1 MNRLEQIAG
10 ECVSKLL
17 RESNFNYHVSKYPIT
32 DWHPYASEGKA
43 VKNQGAGHFTGDF
56 GSGTYF
62 VSEYSNEGFDWSKS
76 DYSDRS
82 TPEFIKVGGAMY
94 RVDFDI
100 YRNLYT
106 VKSQRVADMLYT
118 TLKYVNTFYNRITKG
133 HTDVSVPYQII
144 KRNSEVLGLDCP
156 SFMQLYRMV
165 QEHHADDSRHQS
177 FSTVFM
183 EWNGYNGVNVSGVP
197 MYDNTRHGSVI
208 YDLSKVSDK
217 IKPVKVDYNRIPFRT
232 SETDTV
238 ARSIGDWAEFQDA
251 EMASLSS
258 VGDFNA
264 YYLDKVE
271 PSKRMRLLKNAA
283 MNGKILDVKDIKY
296 RLEPELAK
304 RYLMYL
310 FANRDKITNFFG
322 DRIVY
327 RLASDY
333 DFGDA
338 IMKNNAL
345 YWCRLKDDPDQG
357 FKHINLFSSILSDIY
372 YDMPYGGRSKEKA
385 VHIIG
390 KELGRD
396 FNEEEREYID
406 YFLNRNM

>member
-1 MNRLEQIAG
+1 MNRLEQIVG
-10 ECVSKLL
+10 ECVSGLL

-43 VKNQGAGHFTGDF
+43 IKNQGGGHFTGDF

-62 VSEYSNEGFDWSKS
+62 VS
-76 DYSDRS
+76 DRS
-82 TPEFIKVGGAMY
+82 SEGLERSLNDHSGNNTPEFINVGGNMY

-106 VKSQRVADMLYT
+106 ADSQRVADMLYT
-118 TLKYVNTFYNRITKG
+118 TLKRVNSFYNLISRGYTN
-133 HTDVSVPYQII
+133 VSVYYQII

-156 SFMQLYRMV
+156 SFMQLYRMA
-165 QEHHADDSRHQS
+165 QEHHADDSRRQS

-183 EWNGYNGVNVSGVP
+183 EWNGYNGVNVSGIP
-197 MYDNTRHGSVI
+197 LYDNTRHGSVI

-217 IKPVKVDYNRIPFRT
+217 IRPVKVDYKRIPFRT
-232 SETDTV
+232 YETDTV
-238 ARSIGDWAEFQDA
+238 ARSKDAEFECEDM

-258 VGDFNA
+258 VGDFSA

-283 MNGKILDVKDIKY
+283 MNGKVLDAKHIKY
-296 RLEPELAK
+296 YLEPELAK
-304 RYLMYL
+304 RYLRYL
-310 FANRDKITNFFG
+310 FANRDKITDFYG
-322 DRIVY
+322 DRVVY

-333 DFGDA
+333 DFEDV

-345 YWCRLKDDPDQG
+345 YWCRLEDDPDQG
-357 FKHINLFSSILSDIY
+357 FYHTNLFSHILSGIY
-372 YDMPYGGRSKEKA
+372 HGMPYGERSKEKA
-385 VHIIG
+385 VDIIG

-396 FNEEEREYID
+396 FNEEEQECIY
-406 YFLNRNM
+406 YFLKNM

>member
-1 MNRLEQIAG
+1 MNRLEQIVG

-62 VSEYSNEGFDWSKS
+62 VSEYSNEGLDWSKS
-76 DYSDRS
+76 DHFDRS

-106 VKSQRVADMLYT
+106 VESQRVADMLYT
-118 TLKYVNTFYNRITKG
+118 TLKKVNSFYNLISNG
-133 HTDVSVPYQII
+133 YTDLSVYYQII

-156 SFMQLYRMV
+156 SFMQLYRMA
-165 QEHHADDSRHQS
+165 QEHRADDSRRQS

-183 EWNGYNGVNVSGVP
+183 EWNGYNGVNVSGIP
-197 MYDNTRHGSVI
+197 LYDNTRHGSVI

-217 IKPVKVDYNRIPFRT
+217 IRPVKVDYKRIPFRT

-238 ARSIGDWAEFQDA
+238 ALSKDSEFEFQDA
-251 EMASLSS
+251 EMASLSHS
-258 VGDFNA
+258 GDFNA
-264 YYLDKVE
+264 YYMDKVE
-271 PSKRMRLLKNAA
+271 PSKHMRLLKNAA

-304 RYLMYL
+304 RYLRYL

-327 RLASDY
+327 RLANEY
-333 DFGDA
+333 DFDEVIA
-338 IMKNNAL
+338 NNNAL
-345 YWCRLKDDPDQG
+345 YWCRLEDDPDQG

-372 YDMPYGGRSKEKA
+372 YGMPYGERSKEKA
-385 VHIIG
+385 VDIIG

-396 FNEEEREYID
+396 FNEEEQECID
-406 YFLNRNM
+406 YFLNENI